1 MEFREEIKSSVRFRV
16 LSCHERESKL
26 SIQLGVPI
34 HSLRPLHTFL
44 VYIRPLP
51 DGKLSI
57 STRPEEGVTFT
68 RLSDIADLNS
78 HIIFSSCHI
87 LPRSN
92 FALALDE
99 SASSRSLAYCCPP
112 AHPSLLCDG
121 VPSSTSRQDQP
132 PYIIPP
138 PAPCIRNQRGSKIIF
153 PSD

>member
-1 MEFREEIKSSVRFRV
+1 MDFREEIKSSVRFRV

-57 STRPEEGVTFT
+57 STKREEGVTFT
-68 RLSDIADLNS
+68 RLSGIADLIS
-78 HIIFSSCHI
+78 HAIFSSCL
-87 LPRSN
+87 LPRTN

-99 SASSRSLAYCCPP
+99 SASSRSITYCCPS

-138 PAPCIRNQRGSKIIF
+138 PAPCIRN
-153 PSD
+153 